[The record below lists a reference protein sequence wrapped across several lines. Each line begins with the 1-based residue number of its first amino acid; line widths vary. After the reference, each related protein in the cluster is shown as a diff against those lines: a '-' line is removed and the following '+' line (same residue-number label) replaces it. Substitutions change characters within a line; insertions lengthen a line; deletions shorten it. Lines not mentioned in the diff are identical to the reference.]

1 MKPIKILI
9 VEDELLIARNLAK
22 KLKKI
27 GYSVTEIVS
36 SSEAGLKS
44 IDECCPD
51 LILMDIVIKGEK
63 DGIDT
68 ATEINENYQ
77 IPIIYLTAYADDLTL
92 ERAEKTGSYGYILKP
107 YSEKELHA
115 TIKMA
120 LSKHQQYQ
128 SILEKSILDPLTD
141 LYNRRYLEEALDKE
155 LLRAKRHQ
163 YPVSL
168 ILIDIDHFKQVND
181 NYGHNTGDEVLKR
194 MADIM
199 RNNVRNSD
207 IICRYGGEEILIL
220 LPECSLEKSSFIAE
234 LLRKIVSEIKVA
246 CDNFTLTN
254 ITISAGIASFP
265 DHGLTRKALIEVADV
280 ALYQAK
286 AQGRNQ
292 IVVGKSSSSYLS
304 SPEFT

>member
-1 MKPIKILI
+1 MEPTKILI

-22 KLKKI
+22 KLKKM
-27 GYSVTEIVS
+27 GYDVTAIVS
-36 SSEAGLKS
+36 SYEAALKS
-44 IDECCPD
+44 ISDCCPD

-68 ATEINENYQ
+68 ATEINENYH

-115 TIKMA
+115 SIKMA

-141 LYNRRYLEEALDKE
+141 LFNRRYMEEALEKE
-155 LLRAKRHQ
+155 LSRAERHQ

-181 NYGHNTGDEVLKR
+181 KYGHDTGDEVLKVI
-194 MADIM
+194 ANIM
-199 RNNVRNSD
+199 RNTVRQSD

-220 LPECSLEKSSFIAE
+220 LPECSLEQAFFIADSIG
-234 LLRKIVSEIKVA
+234 KNVSTMQLYY
-246 CDNFTLTN
+246 NTHNLSN
-254 ITISAGIASFP
+254 ITISSGIAGFP
-265 DHGLTRKALIEVADV
+265 EHGSKRKTIIQAADL

-286 AQGRNQ
+286 ANGRNQ
-292 IVVGKSSSSYLS
+292 AVVAKFELAIN
-304 SPEFT
+304 